1 MMRGTGKTQSIMI
14 WDEYG
19 RQLTRLT
26 RMSHRLRNNDTP
38 TQAYFI
44 HTRGKPEAI
53 TIPAK
58 ADFVSFLRKMYAE
71 LGGGKLYVP
80 RQMSLYG
87 KDPEWSSNWEV
98 VMWGGG
104 RQKSNKIKVMTVG
117 KSDVPKTLRLI
128 ELVTGNAEDVAGN
141 T

>member
-1 MMRGTGKTQSIMI
+1 
-14 WDEYG
+14 
-19 RQLTRLT
+19 
-26 RMSHRLRNNDTP
+26 MSHRFRHNDTP
-38 TQAYFI
+38 TEAYFI
-44 HTRGKPEAI
+44 RTRGKPEAI

-58 ADFVSFLRKMYAE
+58 VDFVSFLRKMYAE

-80 RQMSLYG
+80 RPLSTYG
-87 KDPEWSSNWEV
+87 KTPEWQSNWEV

-104 RQKSNKIKVMTVG
+104 RQNANKIKVVAAG

-128 ELVTGNAEDVAGN
+128 ELVTGNAEDLAGN